1 MSFID
6 RGPRDGGSSR
16 GPLTDFSPLLSRH
29 ATRGSVRRIEALP
42 LSNGTLIADYPSLV
56 RPIRAISETETA
68 RPLNTSPHRPGSTA
82 SPERRGG
89 PLGDNPR
96 VAMNVTAGQE
106 PEQIHLQGRSELPRI
121 YPQQKST
128 PPSYHRGRQTSRI
141 LPVAFVPGASPLGTF
156 QPVGSAADTDL
167 HGRCRSAHS
176 VDSRHRQSG
185 YMPFGSQ
192 RGVQCPP
199 PRRKTGRAR
208 GDRSRQCPLD
218 IKECLAFGG
227 DGRASRR
234 RLQSSDVRAPWLR
247 RINTYSSINGF
258 SVFTTVRQIQDL
270 PSFGH

>member
-1 MSFID
+1 
-6 RGPRDGGSSR
+6 
-16 GPLTDFSPLLSRH
+16 
-29 ATRGSVRRIEALP
+29 
-42 LSNGTLIADYPSLV
+42 
-56 RPIRAISETETA
+56 
-68 RPLNTSPHRPGSTA
+68 
-82 SPERRGG
+82 
-89 PLGDNPR
+89 
-96 VAMNVTAGQE
+96 MNVTAGQE
-106 PEQIHLQGRSELPRI
+106 PERIHLQGRSELPRI

-208 GDRSRQCPLD
+208 GDRSRKRPLD
-218 IKECLAFGG
+218 IKVESGPWVAAVLS
-227 DGRASRR
+227 SRR
-234 RLQSSDVRAPWLR
+234 HPLDLRYCTAPWLR